1 MRIYKTLMNKTFIYL
16 LIAVL
21 AACKSTPYSLMKLLK
36 VTFVRLLIRY

>member
-21 AACKSTPYSLMKLLK
+21 AIAKVLLTLMKLLK

>member
-16 LIAVL
+16 LITVL
-21 AACKSTPYSLMKLLK
+21 AAAKVLRTLMKLLK

>member
-21 AACKSTPYSLMKLLK
+21 AACKKVLLTLMKLLK